1 VAICC
6 FGKTLGDDCIGFPI
20 ALGFETVTVAGYID
34 RKSKK
39 QESGQMRIILHA
51 GANKTDEDHLLFSLR
66 RNLNL
71 HHQNKIALPLPK
83 NYRRPLRQRMMQSN
97 HTTPDADAREI
108 LLDVFLDGEH
118 EECRTLY
125 KGIPGFF
132 GAPNK
137 QFRTTHFTR
146 TRSAI
151 WCVLWNCSLR
161 IKRIC
166 SLHCATPR
174 HSFPL

>member
-1 VAICC
+1 
-6 FGKTLGDDCIGFPI
+6 
-20 ALGFETVTVAGYID
+20 
-34 RKSKK
+34 
-39 QESGQMRIILHA
+39 MRIILHA

-83 NYRRPLRQRMMQSN
+83 NYRIPLRQRMMQSN
-97 HTTPDADAREI
+97 HTAPDADARDI
-108 LLDVFLDGEH
+108 LLDVFLNGEP

-125 KGIPGFF
+125 MGIPNFF
-132 GAPNK
+132 LAHPKK
-137 QFRTTHFTR
+137 QFRTMHFAR

-151 WCVLWNCSLR
+151 WCVLWNCSQR

-166 SLHCATPR
+166 SLP
-174 HSFPL
+174 